1 MPLSLNV
8 AGAIRMSEA
17 DILSRNIHALKE
29 LQRAAWRNLADPALT
44 IFERR
49 EIRNEIKHS
58 DAELRS
64 YLEMTSDRS
73 RFRERPVE
81 SGVAGGFGKFEFRV
95 LAGN

>member
-49 EIRNEIKHS
+49 EIRNEIKQS
-58 DAELRS
+58 DAEFGS
-64 YLEMTSDRS
+64 YLEMMSDSS
-73 RFRERPVE
+73 RFRELPVE
-81 SGVAGGFGKFEFRV
+81 AGAAHGLGKLEFRL
-95 LAGN
+95 LAGK

>member
-64 YLEMTSDRS
+64 YLEMISDRS

-81 SGVAGGFGKFEFRV
+81 SGVAGGFGKFEFRL

>member
-1 MPLSLNV
+1 
-8 AGAIRMSEA
+8 MSEA
-17 DILSRNIHALKE
+17 DILIRNIHALKE

-49 EIRNEIKHS
+49 EIRNEIKQS

-64 YLEMTSDRS
+64 YLEMMPDRS

-81 SGVAGGFGKFEFRV
+81 SSVAGGFGKFEFRL